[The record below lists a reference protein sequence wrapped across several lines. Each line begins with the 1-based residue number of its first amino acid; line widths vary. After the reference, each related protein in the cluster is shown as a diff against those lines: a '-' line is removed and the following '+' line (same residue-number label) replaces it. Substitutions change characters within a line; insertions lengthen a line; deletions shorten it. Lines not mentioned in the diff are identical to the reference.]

1 MPMECETVLTNI
13 VENIT
18 LNEDNCL
25 KNNNITSSEDSYI
38 DHSFLSL
45 NPSQEALL
53 EIL

>member
-25 KNNNITSSEDSYI
+25 KNKNITSSEDSYI
-38 DHSFLSL
+38 DHSSLSL
-45 NPSQEALL
+45 NPPQEALL